1 MKTIFRSTVA
11 ALAVVLSASCG
22 NNAGKGAQ
30 QTDVM
35 ADVAPT
41 VSVEQVSVR
50 EVPQTA
56 TYTSTVQ
63 PYVKNNI
70 APQAPGRIAKIF
82 VEVGDHVTKGQKL
95 VQMDAANLQQ
105 LTLQIENQ
113 KVDFARIKELYA
125 VGAVSKAE
133 FDNMKMSL
141 EVAETQ
147 YKNIME
153 NTQLLSPIDG
163 IVTARNYDNGDLYAG
178 AAILTVEQIR
188 PVKLL
193 VNVSENYYS
202 KVKKGDKAIIT
213 LDALPGEKFTA
224 TVSLKYPTINA
235 STHTFPVELTLTNKD
250 EKVRPGM
257 FARAQINFGTED
269 HVVVPDV
276 AVVKQPGSGERFVYL
291 YNNGKV
297 SYVKV
302 ELGQRLND
310 AYELL
315 GGVADGLG
323 ACTQQIAQRLSE
335 NRDPH
340 RQQDGHGQ
348 DGHYRLG
355 EDLLGPVMLLVAHGE
370 GTQGGGAHGQED
382 GNAREDVDEGQGDI
396 RHFGGG

>member
-1 MKTIFRSTVA
+1 MKKTTFSFA
-11 ALAVVLSASCG
+11 ALAMTALLAACG
-22 NNAGKGAQ
+22 SKPQAKDTAAVAVAEVKPAVKVAQ
-30 QTDVM
+30 VYVRPVD
-35 ADVAPT
+35 
-41 VSVEQVSVR
+41 QVRDYVG
-50 EVPQTA
+50 
-56 TYTSTVQ
+56 TVQ
-63 PYVKNNI
+63 AEVKNNI
-70 APQAPGRIAKIF
+70 APQSPGRIAEIY
-82 VEVGDHVTKGQKL
+82 VEIGDHVRKGQKL
-95 VQMDAANLQQ
+95 VQMDAANLKQ
-105 LTLQIENQ
+105 LTLQLENQ
-113 KVDFARIKELYA
+113 RIDFDRVKELYA
-125 VGAVSKAE
+125 VGGVAKAD
-133 FDNMKMSL
+133 FDNAKMAL

-202 KVKKGDKAIIT
+202 RVKKGDKATIT
-213 LDALPGEKFTA
+213 LDALPGETFTA

-269 HVVVPDV
+269 RVVVPDV
-276 AVVKQPGSGERFVYL
+276 AVVKQPGSGERFVYV

-302 ELGQRLND
+302 ELGQRLGD

-315 GGVADGLG
+315 GGIPDG
-323 ACTQQIAQRLSE
+323 ATVVIA
-335 NRDPH
+335 
-340 RQQDGHGQ
+340 
-348 DGHYRLG
+348 
-355 EDLLGPVMLLVAHGE
+355 
-370 GTQGGGAHGQED
+370 
-382 GNAREDVDEGQGDI
+382 GQGRLFDGAEV
-396 RHFGGG
+396 RVEK

>member
-1 MKTIFRSTVA
+1 MKRKAFSFA
-11 ALAVVLSASCG
+11 ALAMTLMLAACG
-22 NNAGKGAQ
+22 GKT
-30 QTDVM
+30 QTTQT
-35 ADVAPT
+35 AAA
-41 VSVEQVSVR
+41 VEEVKPAVKLAQVSVR
-50 EVPQTA
+50 PVDQVRD
-56 TYTSTVQ
+56 YVGTVEAE
-63 PYVKNNI
+63 VKNNI

-82 VEVGDHVTKGQKL
+82 VEVGDHVRKGQKL

-202 KVKKGDKAIIT
+202 KVQKGDKATIT
-213 LDALPGEKFTA
+213 LDALPGETFTA

-235 STHTFPVELTLTNKD
+235 ATHTFPVELTLANKD

-257 FARAQINFGTED
+257 FARAQLNFGTEN

-276 AVVKQPGSGERFVYL
+276 AVVKQPGSGERFVYV
-291 YNNGKV
+291 YNHGKV
-297 SYVKV
+297 NYVKV
-302 ELGQRLND
+302 ELGQRLGN
-310 AYELL
+310 AYELIS
-315 GGVADGLG
+315 GVADGATVVVAG
-323 ACTQQIAQRLSE
+323 QSRLT
-335 NRDPH
+335 
-340 RQQDGHGQ
+340 DGVEV
-348 DGHYRLG
+348 RV
-355 EDLLGPVMLLVAHGE
+355 EK
-370 GTQGGGAHGQED
+370 
-382 GNAREDVDEGQGDI
+382 
-396 RHFGGG
+396 

>member
-1 MKTIFRSTVA
+1 MKKTVISFA
-11 ALAVVLSASCG
+11 ALAMTALLTACGGKSQEAQPTATVEVVKPAV
-22 NNAGKGAQ
+22 K
-30 QTDVM
+30 
-35 ADVAPT
+35 VA
-41 VSVEQVSVR
+41 QVSVR
-50 EVPQTA
+50 PVDQVRD
-56 TYTSTVQ
+56 YVGTVQ
-63 PYVKNNI
+63 AEVKNNI

-113 KVDFARIKELYA
+113 KVDFSRIKELYA
-125 VGAVSKAE
+125 IGAVSKAE

-188 PVKLL
+188 PVKLM

-202 KVKKGDKAIIT
+202 KVKKGDKAAIT
-213 LDALPGEKFTA
+213 LDALPGETFTA

-235 STHTFPVELTLTNKD
+235 ATHTFPVELTLTNKD

-257 FARAQINFGTED
+257 FARAQINFGTEN

-291 YNNGKV
+291 YNDGKV
-297 SYVKV
+297 NYVKV
-302 ELGQRLND
+302 ELGQRLDD

-315 GGVADGLG
+315 GGVADGATVVVAGQSRLTDG
-323 ACTQQIAQRLSE
+323 AEVRVE
-335 NRDPH
+335 K
-340 RQQDGHGQ
+340 
-348 DGHYRLG
+348 
-355 EDLLGPVMLLVAHGE
+355 
-370 GTQGGGAHGQED
+370 
-382 GNAREDVDEGQGDI
+382 
-396 RHFGGG
+396 

>member
-1 MKTIFRSTVA
+1 MKKTTFSFA
-11 ALAVVLSASCG
+11 ALAVTALLAACG
-22 NNAGKGAQ
+22 SKPQATEAA
-30 QTDVM
+30 TTT
-35 ADVAPT
+35 VAEVKPA
-41 VSVEQVSVR
+41 VKVAQVSVR
-50 EVPQTA
+50 PVDQVRD
-56 TYTSTVQ
+56 YVGTVQ
-63 PYVKNNI
+63 AEVKNNI

-188 PVKLL
+188 PVKLM

-202 KVKKGDKAIIT
+202 KVEKGDKAAIT
-213 LDALPGEKFTA
+213 LDALPGETFTA

-315 GGVADGLG
+315 GGVVDG
-323 ACTQQIAQRLSE
+323 ATVVIA
-335 NRDPH
+335 
-340 RQQDGHGQ
+340 
-348 DGHYRLG
+348 
-355 EDLLGPVMLLVAHGE
+355 
-370 GTQGGGAHGQED
+370 
-382 GNAREDVDEGQGDI
+382 GQGRLTDGMEV
-396 RHFGGG
+396 RVEK

>member
-1 MKTIFRSTVA
+1 MKRNVFSLA
-11 ALAVVLSASCG
+11 ALAMTVLLAACG
-22 NNAGKGAQ
+22 GKGETT
-30 QTDVM
+30 QTV
-35 ADVAPT
+35 VAP
-41 VSVEQVSVR
+41 VEEVKPAVKVAQVSVR
-50 EVPQTA
+50 PVDQVRD
-56 TYTSTVQ
+56 YVGTVQ
-63 PYVKNNI
+63 AEVKNNI

-141 EVAETQ
+141 DVAETK

-188 PVKLL
+188 PVKLM

-202 KVKKGDKAIIT
+202 KVKKGDKAAIT
-213 LDALPGEKFTA
+213 LDALPGETFTA

-235 STHTFPVELTLTNKD
+235 ATHTFPVELTLTNKD

-257 FARAQINFGTED
+257 FARAQINFGTEN

-291 YNNGKV
+291 YDNGKV
-297 SYVKV
+297 NYVKV
-302 ELGQRLND
+302 ELGQRLDD

-315 GGVADGLG
+315 GGVADGATVVVAGQTRLTDG
-323 ACTQQIAQRLSE
+323 AEVRVE
-335 NRDPH
+335 K
-340 RQQDGHGQ
+340 
-348 DGHYRLG
+348 
-355 EDLLGPVMLLVAHGE
+355 
-370 GTQGGGAHGQED
+370 
-382 GNAREDVDEGQGDI
+382 
-396 RHFGGG
+396 

>member
-1 MKTIFRSTVA
+1 MKKTTFSFA
-11 ALAVVLSASCG
+11 ALAVTALLAACG
-22 NNAGKGAQ
+22 SKPQATEAA
-30 QTDVM
+30 TTT
-35 ADVAPT
+35 VAEVKPA
-41 VSVEQVSVR
+41 VKVAQVSVR
-50 EVPQTA
+50 PVDQVRD
-56 TYTSTVQ
+56 YVGTVQ
-63 PYVKNNI
+63 AEVKNNI

-188 PVKLL
+188 PVKLM
-193 VNVSENYYS
+193 VNISENYYS
-202 KVKKGDKAIIT
+202 KVEKGDKAAIT
-213 LDALPGEKFTA
+213 LDALPGETFTA

-315 GGVADGLG
+315 GGVADG
-323 ACTQQIAQRLSE
+323 ATVVIA
-335 NRDPH
+335 
-340 RQQDGHGQ
+340 
-348 DGHYRLG
+348 
-355 EDLLGPVMLLVAHGE
+355 
-370 GTQGGGAHGQED
+370 
-382 GNAREDVDEGQGDI
+382 GQGRLTDGMEV
-396 RHFGGG
+396 RVEK

>member
-1 MKTIFRSTVA
+1 MKRKAFSFA
-11 ALAVVLSASCG
+11 ALAMTLMLAACG
-22 NNAGKGAQ
+22 GKT
-30 QTDVM
+30 QTTQT
-35 ADVAPT
+35 AVA
-41 VSVEQVSVR
+41 VEEVKPAVKLAQVSVR
-50 EVPQTA
+50 PVDQVRD
-56 TYTSTVQ
+56 YVGTVEAE
-63 PYVKNNI
+63 VKNNI

-82 VEVGDHVTKGQKL
+82 VEVGDHVRKGQKL

-163 IVTARNYDNGDLYAG
+163 IVTARNYDTGDLYAG

-202 KVKKGDKAIIT
+202 KVQKGDKATIT
-213 LDALPGEKFTA
+213 LDALPGETFTA

-235 STHTFPVELTLTNKD
+235 ATHTFPVELALANKD

-257 FARAQINFGTED
+257 FARAQLNFGTEN

-276 AVVKQPGSGERFVYL
+276 AVVKQPGSGERFVYV
-291 YNNGKV
+291 YNHGKV
-297 SYVKV
+297 NYVKV
-302 ELGQRLND
+302 ELGQRLGN
-310 AYELL
+310 AYELIS
-315 GGVADGLG
+315 GVADGATVVVAG
-323 ACTQQIAQRLSE
+323 QSRLT
-335 NRDPH
+335 
-340 RQQDGHGQ
+340 DGVEV
-348 DGHYRLG
+348 RV
-355 EDLLGPVMLLVAHGE
+355 EK
-370 GTQGGGAHGQED
+370 
-382 GNAREDVDEGQGDI
+382 
-396 RHFGGG
+396 

>member
-1 MKTIFRSTVA
+1 MERKAFSFA
-11 ALAVVLSASCG
+11 ALAMTLMLAACG
-22 NNAGKGAQ
+22 GKT
-30 QTDVM
+30 QTTQT
-35 ADVAPT
+35 AAA
-41 VSVEQVSVR
+41 VEEVKPAVKLAQVSVR
-50 EVPQTA
+50 PVDQVRD
-56 TYTSTVQ
+56 YVGTVEAE
-63 PYVKNNI
+63 VKNNI

-82 VEVGDHVTKGQKL
+82 VEVGDHVRKGQKL

-188 PVKLL
+188 PVKVLF
-193 VNVSENYYS
+193 NVSENYYS
-202 KVKKGDKAIIT
+202 KVQKGDKATIT
-213 LDALPGEKFTA
+213 LDALPGETFTA

-235 STHTFPVELTLTNKD
+235 ATHTFPVELALANKD

-257 FARAQINFGTED
+257 FARAQLNFGTEN

-276 AVVKQPGSGERFVYL
+276 AVVKQPGSGERFVYV
-291 YNNGKV
+291 YNHGKV
-297 SYVKV
+297 NYVKV
-302 ELGQRLND
+302 ELGQRLGN
-310 AYELL
+310 AYELIS
-315 GGVADGLG
+315 GVADGATVVVAG
-323 ACTQQIAQRLSE
+323 QSRLT
-335 NRDPH
+335 
-340 RQQDGHGQ
+340 DGVEV
-348 DGHYRLG
+348 RV
-355 EDLLGPVMLLVAHGE
+355 EK
-370 GTQGGGAHGQED
+370 
-382 GNAREDVDEGQGDI
+382 
-396 RHFGGG
+396 

>member
-1 MKTIFRSTVA
+1 MKKTVISFA
-11 ALAVVLSASCG
+11 ALAMTALLIACRGKSQEPQPTATVEVVKPAV
-22 NNAGKGAQ
+22 K
-30 QTDVM
+30 
-35 ADVAPT
+35 VA
-41 VSVEQVSVR
+41 QVSVR
-50 EVPQTA
+50 PVDQVRD
-56 TYTSTVQ
+56 YVGTVQ
-63 PYVKNNI
+63 AEVKNNI

-141 EVAETQ
+141 DVAETQ

-188 PVKLL
+188 PVKLM

-202 KVKKGDKAIIT
+202 KVEKGDKAAIT
-213 LDALPGEKFTA
+213 LDALPGETFTA

-257 FARAQINFGTED
+257 FARAQINFGTEN

-291 YNNGKV
+291 YDNGKV
-297 SYVKV
+297 NYVKV
-302 ELGQRLND
+302 ELGQRLDD

-315 GGVADGLG
+315 GGVADGATVVVAGQTRLTDG
-323 ACTQQIAQRLSE
+323 AEVRVE
-335 NRDPH
+335 K
-340 RQQDGHGQ
+340 
-348 DGHYRLG
+348 
-355 EDLLGPVMLLVAHGE
+355 
-370 GTQGGGAHGQED
+370 
-382 GNAREDVDEGQGDI
+382 
-396 RHFGGG
+396 

>member
-1 MKTIFRSTVA
+1 MKKTVISFA
-11 ALAVVLSASCG
+11 ALAMTALLTACGGKSQEAQPTATVEVVKPAV
-22 NNAGKGAQ
+22 K
-30 QTDVM
+30 
-35 ADVAPT
+35 VA
-41 VSVEQVSVR
+41 QVSVR
-50 EVPQTA
+50 PVDQVRD
-56 TYTSTVQ
+56 YVGTVQ
-63 PYVKNNI
+63 AEVKNNI

-188 PVKLL
+188 PVKLM

-202 KVKKGDKAIIT
+202 KVEKGDKAAIT
-213 LDALPGEKFTA
+213 LDALPGETFTA

-257 FARAQINFGTED
+257 FARAQINFGTEN

-291 YNNGKV
+291 YDNGKV
-297 SYVKV
+297 NYVKV

-315 GGVADGLG
+315 GGVADG
-323 ACTQQIAQRLSE
+323 ATVVIA
-335 NRDPH
+335 
-340 RQQDGHGQ
+340 
-348 DGHYRLG
+348 
-355 EDLLGPVMLLVAHGE
+355 
-370 GTQGGGAHGQED
+370 
-382 GNAREDVDEGQGDI
+382 GQGRLTDGMEV
-396 RHFGGG
+396 RVEK

>member
-1 MKTIFRSTVA
+1 MKRNVFSLA
-11 ALAVVLSASCG
+11 ALAMTAMLAACG
-22 NNAGKGAQ
+22 GKSETT
-30 QTDVM
+30 QTAVTP
-35 ADVAPT
+35 VAEVKPA
-41 VSVEQVSVR
+41 VKVAQVSVR
-50 EVPQTA
+50 PVDQVRD
-56 TYTSTVQ
+56 YVGTVQ
-63 PYVKNNI
+63 AEVKNNI

-95 VQMDAANLQQ
+95 VQMDAANLHQ

-188 PVKLL
+188 PVKLM

-202 KVKKGDKAIIT
+202 KVKKGDKAAIT
-213 LDALPGEKFTA
+213 LDALPGETFTA

-235 STHTFPVELTLTNKD
+235 ATHTFPVELTLANKD

-257 FARAQINFGTED
+257 FARAEINFGTENR
-269 HVVVPDV
+269 VVIPDV
-276 AVVKQPGSGERFVYL
+276 AIVKQPGSGERFVYL

-302 ELGQRLND
+302 ELGQRLGD

-315 GGVADGLG
+315 GGVADG
-323 ACTQQIAQRLSE
+323 ATVVIA
-335 NRDPH
+335 
-340 RQQDGHGQ
+340 
-348 DGHYRLG
+348 
-355 EDLLGPVMLLVAHGE
+355 
-370 GTQGGGAHGQED
+370 
-382 GNAREDVDEGQGDI
+382 GQGRLTDGAEV
-396 RHFGGG
+396 RVEK